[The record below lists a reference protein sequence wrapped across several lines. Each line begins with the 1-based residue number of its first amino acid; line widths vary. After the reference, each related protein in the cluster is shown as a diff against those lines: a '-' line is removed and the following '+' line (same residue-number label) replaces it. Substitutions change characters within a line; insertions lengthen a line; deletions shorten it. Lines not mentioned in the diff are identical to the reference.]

1 MTTNI
6 NWDFISSLEGKG
18 IKKGYVPSD
27 NSGVTI
33 ATGFDLKEKTP
44 DFLINELGV
53 SEETTGLLSN
63 FMGMS
68 GAEAREV
75 APKLNLNEVQVKEI
89 DTASKKWY
97 ANQVVNT
104 YNKHNPV
111 KPFEELTQAQQ
122 TVLASVGFQHGTSFT
137 RSDGT
142 DMNYIKQA
150 ASGDWDGALANLRNF
165 GDEFGTRR
173 NKEADYLELEKKI
186 KSGNK
191 LKKFIPTDTTKQKN
205 LFSELPDVSR
215 GLFLDTAY
223 NNSEYQKFIEEDI
236 NFFEGTKAAI
246 RENNIFANSFDIFF
260 APTFIPENGF
270 AYDNNKEEFEKIIKD
285 YGLNVEF
292 REGVLRAVNPLHL
305 EFLAGKAQRHQKN
318 AEVLSGLG
326 WTGTALSIGALILD
340 PVNLTGYGALNKV
353 MKSTQFLTG
362 LSRREHF
369 VKSALAY
376 GSAEGALY
384 SPVAYNS
391 PTMGLNDIIIASA
404 LGGTLG
410 GGISA
415 LMAKNLKNVAVAMQK
430 TDLVEN
436 GLTPTAKANATVF
449 KNVKHTKDNKKLQKE
464 LIDTDLVEDKEIM
477 FPVLRNLPFLGFTTS
492 RSGTL
497 GSSKSEKVKAF
508 GFKTLEEYIGWG
520 KKGDKAK
527 IGREFVSQGETT
539 DITRDLIF
547 NAAHAKVYTAA
558 NEGKGLEGAMKGY
571 LTKRGYGGTIIKNIK
586 GFMNFDLKAQ
596 YMYEVGVAARALA
609 KGDKAKLSAREAKFV
624 NDPDIRKGVEAYA
637 DGYSF
642 WAKSLGQKDGVG
654 VEGAEDLSAFT
665 GRYYMPQKLSSEGYE
680 KIITKGFSDE
690 DIETLV
696 TGSIM
701 SRQKLLNKYDNPLTK
716 EIDKTTTVKGKNPKT
731 GEAEEV
737 QIPLTKARQLAKYY
751 VKALRYNKK
760 FGGFDIEQLVKIK
773 DPLKLKAYIDDVFQ
787 DLSDIQ
793 KDDLFNGLKPQLNL
807 KTSGRFEQ
815 RIRLDPNFEM
825 AIPGKGALRFDELL
839 ENDADLL
846 WHSYTQE
853 MSGWYSLAK
862 VNGIKS
868 RDQWLTLKN
877 ELINDIN
884 KTYNIDTT
892 ISGWRKFVNKGNI
905 RDALARDEE
914 VATIES
920 IFNNLM
926 GRSTELG
933 DPSTGANAWLRD
945 LRRYNFI
952 RVLNQVGIAQIPEF
966 GIGVSNTGLR
976 ALLNEIKPFRKLIED
991 GQQGKLPNT
1000 VLKDMSVIGAGNGDE
1015 QLYKIVQS
1023 NEMLDRGAQG
1033 VGSEQTGFLSKGA
1046 ANALEKGTGYTS
1058 GLIHVDRANRKL
1070 NMKTFVNDLAE
1081 NLIDVSK
1088 GGKVLENIKKGK
1100 LNRYRVLGLEDKEL
1114 VALAKEFTE
1123 GKNVISYKNYLG
1135 RRVLQF
1141 DFLNFK
1147 DQDLVR
1153 KFAIAVNR
1161 YTKRTVQY
1169 NLIGDTSRF
1178 FSDRALGKTM
1188 GQFRQFIMTAWG
1200 KQFLHNVAMG
1210 DLTTFAMFMNTT
1222 MLGGLAYVAQANFNA
1237 VGMSDSEKKKYLKKK
1252 LGEKGDYSKIA
1263 IASFQRAG
1271 WSSMMPPY
1279 IDMMM
1284 GVASPENRFNTRS
1297 SGMETDLV
1305 NGNPTT
1311 DLMKKLLKV
1320 AGNGIRAG
1328 VRSDYDFS
1336 KQDLNR
1342 IMRLF
1347 PYQNLYGINNMLN
1360 FLKDNSGLPDKSK
1373 RQLY

>member
-27 NSGVTI
+27 DSGVTI

-53 SEETTGLLSN
+53 SKETTGLLSN

-142 DMNYIKQA
+142 DMNFIKQA
-150 ASGDWDGALANLRNF
+150 ASQDWDGALANLRNF

-173 NKEADYLELEKKI
+173 NKEADLLELEKKI

-236 NFFEGTKAAI
+236 TFYNGTKAAL
-246 RENNIFANSFDIFF
+246 RENNIFANTFDIFF
-260 APTFIPENGF
+260 GPKFVAQNG
-270 AYDNNKEEFEKIIKD
+270 YSYENNKEEFEKIIKD

-292 REGVLRAVNPLHL
+292 REGVLRAINPLHL

-318 AEVLSGLG
+318 AEILSGLG

-353 MKSTQFLTG
+353 MKGTQFLTG

-369 VKSALAY
+369 VKTALAY

-384 SPVAYNS
+384 SPVAYNN
-391 PTMGLNDIIIASA
+391 PTMGLNDVIIASA

-410 GGISA
+410 GSISA
-415 LMAKNLKNVAVAMQK
+415 LTAKNLKNVAVAMQK

-436 GLTPTAKANATVF
+436 GLTPTPKANATVF

-497 GSSKSEKVKAF
+497 GSSKSKKVKAF
-508 GFKTLEEYIGWG
+508 GFQTLEEYIGWG
-520 KKGDKAK
+520 KKGDKKK

-539 DITRDLIF
+539 DITRDLVF

-558 NEGKGLEGAMKGY
+558 NDGKGLEGAMKGY
-571 LTKRGYGGTIIKNIK
+571 LTKRGYGGTITKNIK
-586 GFMNFDLKAQ
+586 GFFNFDLKGQ
-596 YMYEVGVAARALA
+596 YMYEVAVATRALA
-609 KGDKAKLSAREAKFV
+609 KGDKAKLSVREEKLV

-637 DGYSF
+637 DGYSY
-642 WAKSLGQKDGVG
+642 WDKSLGKKEGVG

-665 GRYYMPQKLSSEGYE
+665 GRYYLPQKLSFEGYE
-680 KIITKGFSDE
+680 KTIAKGFTDE
-690 DIETLV
+690 DLEEVV

-701 SRQKLLNKYDNPLTK
+701 SRQKLLNRYDSPKTK
-716 EIDKTTTVKGKNPKT
+716 EIDKTTTVKGKNQKT
-731 GEAEEV
+731 GEIEDV
-737 QIPLTKARQLAKYY
+737 KIPLTKARQLAKYY
-751 VKALRYNKK
+751 VKALKYNKK
-760 FGGFDIEQLVKIK
+760 FGGFDIEQLVRIK

-793 KDDLFNGLKPQLNL
+793 KDDLFNGLKPQLSL

-815 RIRLDPNFEM
+815 RIRLDPNFETT
-825 AIPGKGALRFDELL
+825 IKGQKIRFDELL

-868 RDQWLTLKN
+868 RDQWLTVKN

-892 ISGWRKFVNKGNI
+892 VSGWRKFVNKGNI

-914 VATIES
+914 IATIES

-926 GRSTELG
+926 GRSTEVG

-945 LRRYNFI
+945 LRRFNFI

-976 ALLNEIKPFRKLIED
+976 HLLNEIKPFRQIIEN
-991 GQQGKLPNT
+991 GQQGKLPDT
-1000 VLKDMSVIGAGNGDE
+1000 MLKDMSVIGAGNGDE

-1023 NEMLDRGAQG
+1023 NEILDRGAQA
-1033 VGSEQTGFLSKGA
+1033 VGTEQTGILSKGA
-1046 ANALEKGTGYTS
+1046 ANALEKGTGYMS
-1058 GLIHVDRANRKL
+1058 FLIHVDRGNRKL
-1070 NMKTFVNDLAE
+1070 NMRTFVNDLAE

-1135 RRVLQF
+1135 RRVMQF
-1141 DFLNFK
+1141 DFVNFK
-1147 DQDLVR
+1147 DQNLVR
-1153 KFAIAVNR
+1153 RFAIAVNR

-1200 KQFLHNVAMG
+1200 KQFLHNMAMG
-1210 DLTTFAMFMNTT
+1210 DLTTFAMFMNTI
-1222 MLGGLAYVAQANFNA
+1222 MLGGLAYVAQVNFNA
-1237 VGMSDSEKKKYLKKK
+1237 IGMSEKEKKAYLKKK
-1252 LGEKGDYSKIA
+1252 LGSKGEYNKIA
-1263 IASFQRAG
+1263 IAAFQRAG

-1279 IDMMM
+1279 VDMVT
-1284 GVASPENRFNTRS
+1284 GILSPENRFNTRS

-1311 DLMKKLLKV
+1311 DLIKKLGKV
-1320 AGNGIRAG
+1320 AGNGLRAG
-1328 VRSDYDFS
+1328 FRSDYDFS

-1347 PYQNLYGINNMLN
+1347 PYQNLYGVNQMLN
-1360 FLKDNSGLPDKSK
+1360 FLRDNSGLPDKSK